1 MPAEPRE
8 AAPAGVPIAGMLPE
22 QTLSSQGPVRT
33 AVVQGSMATVAVEPS
48 GIDGSGPL
56 WVVPHEVPAIV
67 PRSSR
72 STEPRWIGVY
82 RWAALGGDLL
92 AAVIGISIALLTRFG
107 YEVGG
112 AYLVISSLLPLAW
125 VTAVA
130 LSKGYDARY
139 YGAGP
144 EELRSLLR
152 AGVGLTA
159 AIAILSYAT
168 KSEIARGFVVLAI
181 PVTVLAA
188 LVLRYALRKDLHRHR
203 LRGRCMHRVLVVGRT
218 DPAATLCEHLESR
231 PSDGYRVV
239 ATCRPRGTGRQTG
252 PLRPDELDEA
262 DILAAVDRHAVEV
275 VAVATDPELAG
286 QSLRRLSWALEQRGV
301 ELIVSPGIIEVA
313 GPRISIRPV
322 AGLSLLHLER
332 PSVSGGPHLFKAVF
346 DRVVALAIIVGLAPL
361 LIGLALAVKV
371 SSRGPVLFHQRRVG
385 RAGAEFTMLKFRSM
399 YADAEQ
405 RLGDLYALSDGNGV
419 VFKMRDDPRMT
430 PLGRWI
436 RRFSL
441 DELPQLFNVLRG
453 EMSLVGPRPPLAEEV
468 ALYAADDSR
477 RMLVKPGMTGLW
489 QVSGRS
495 DLSWDESVR
504 LDLRYV
510 DNWSMTLDLLILW
523 KTLRAVFYGSGAY

>member
-1 MPAEPRE
+1 MSGAE
-8 AAPAGVPIAGMLPE
+8 APD
-22 QTLSSQGPVRT
+22 
-33 AVVQGSMATVAVEPS
+33 AVDSRR
-48 GIDGSGPL
+48 PL

-67 PRSSR
+67 PLPSR
-72 STEPRWIGVY
+72 STEPRWVGVY
-82 RWAALGGDLL
+82 RWAAVGGDLL
-92 AAVIGISIALLTRFG
+92 AAMLGVSIALLTRFG
-107 YEVGG
+107 YHVGSS
-112 AYLVISSLLPLAW
+112 YLLVSSVLPLAW
-125 VTAVA
+125 AAAVA
-130 LSKGYDARY
+130 LSKGYDSRF

-144 EELRSLLR
+144 DEFRSLLR

-159 AIAILSYAT
+159 AVAMTSYVTRA
-168 KSEIARGFVVLAI
+168 EIARGFVVLAI
-181 PVTVLAA
+181 PVTVVAA
-188 LVLRYALRKDLHRHR
+188 LLLRYALRKDLHRHR
-203 LRGRCMHRVLVVGRT
+203 VRGRCMHRVLVVGRSG
-218 DPAATLCEHLESR
+218 PAATLCEHLESR
-231 PSDGYRVV
+231 PTDGFRVV
-239 ATCRPRGTGRQTG
+239 ATCRPRGDSNG
-252 PLRPDELDEA
+252 PMHPEELAEP
-262 DILAAVDRHAVEV
+262 DILAAADRHAVEV
-275 VAVATDPELAG
+275 VAIATDPELAG
-286 QSLRRLSWALEQRGV
+286 QSLRRLSWALEQRGI

-332 PSVSGGPHLFKAVF
+332 PSVSGGPHLMKAVF
-346 DRVVALAIIVGLAPL
+346 DRVVALGIVAVLSPL
-361 LIGLALAVKV
+361 LIGLALAVKL
-371 SSRGPVLFHQRRVG
+371 SSSGPVLFRQQRVG

-399 YADAEQ
+399 YVDAEQ
-405 RLGDLYALSDGNGV
+405 RLSDLYALSDGNGV
-419 VFKMRDDPRMT
+419 IFKMRNDPRMT

-453 EMSLVGPRPPLAEEV
+453 DMSLVGPRPPLAEEV

-523 KTLRAVFYGSGAY
+523 KTVRAVFYGAGAY

>member
-1 MPAEPRE
+1 VDSR
-8 AAPAGVPIAGMLPE
+8 
-22 QTLSSQGPVRT
+22 R
-33 AVVQGSMATVAVEPS
+33 
-48 GIDGSGPL
+48 PL

-67 PRSSR
+67 PLPSR
-72 STEPRWIGVY
+72 STEPRWVGVY

-92 AAVIGISIALLTRFG
+92 AAMLGITIALLTRFG
-107 YEVGG
+107 YHVGSS
-112 AYLVISSLLPLAW
+112 YLVVSSVLPLAW
-125 VTAVA
+125 VAAVA
-130 LSKGYDARY
+130 LSKGYDTRF

-144 EELRSLLR
+144 DEFRSLLR

-159 AIAILSYAT
+159 AVAMTSYAT
-168 KSEIARGFVVLAI
+168 RAEIARGFVVLAI
-181 PVTVLAA
+181 PVTVVAA
-188 LVLRYALRKDLHRHR
+188 LLLRYALRKDLHRHR
-203 LRGRCMHRVLVVGRT
+203 LRGRCVHRVLVVGRSG
-218 DPAATLCEHLESR
+218 PAATLSEHLESR
-231 PSDGYRVV
+231 PTDGFRVV
-239 ATCRPRGTGRQTG
+239 AICRPREDSTG
-252 PLRPDELDEA
+252 PLQADELAEP
-262 DILAAVDRHAVEV
+262 DILAAADRHAVEV
-275 VAVATDPELAG
+275 VAIATDPELAG
-286 QSLRRLSWALEQRGV
+286 QSLRRLSWALEQRGI

-313 GPRISIRPV
+313 GPRISVRPV

-332 PSVSGGPHLFKAVF
+332 PSVSGGPHLLKAVF
-346 DRVVALAIIVGLAPL
+346 DRVVALGIVVALAPL
-361 LIGLALAVKV
+361 LLGLAIAVKL
-371 SSRGPVLFHQRRVG
+371 SSPGPVLFRQQRVG

-399 YADAEQ
+399 YVDAEQ
-405 RLGDLYALSDGNGV
+405 RLSDLYALSDGNGV
-419 VFKMRDDPRMT
+419 HFKMRNDPRMT

-453 EMSLVGPRPPLAEEV
+453 DMSLVGPRPPLAEEV

-523 KTLRAVFYGSGAY
+523 KTVRAVFYGAGAY

>member
-1 MPAEPRE
+1 MPASPHDVSPPEDPAVGTPARTPTALRLP
-8 AAPAGVPIAGMLPE
+8 AADPVAGDLD
-22 QTLSSQGPVRT
+22 L
-33 AVVQGSMATVAVEPS
+33 
-48 GIDGSGPL
+48 GPL

-67 PRSSR
+67 PRPSR
-72 STEPRWIGVY
+72 STEPRWVAVY
-82 RWAALGGDLL
+82 RFAALGGDLL
-92 AAVIGISIALLTRFG
+92 AAVIGVSVALLTRFG
-107 YEVGG
+107 YHVGSG
-112 AYLVISSLLPLAW
+112 YLVISSLLPLAW
-125 VTAVA
+125 VIGVA
-130 LSKGYDARY
+130 LAKGYDARY
-139 YGAGP
+139 FAAGP

-159 AIAILSYAT
+159 AIAIASYAT
-168 KSEIARGFVVLAI
+168 RSEIARGFVVLAI

-203 LRGRCMHRVLVVGRT
+203 LRGRCMHRVLVVGRAG
-218 DPAATLCEHLESR
+218 PAATLCEHLESR
-231 PSDGYRVV
+231 RSDGFRVV
-239 ATCRPRGTGRQTG
+239 ATCRPRGDVRSGVT
-252 PLRPDELDEA
+252 DELDA
-262 DILAAVDRHAVEV
+262 SDILAAVDRHAVDV

-313 GPRISIRPV
+313 GPRISVRPV

-332 PSVSGGPHLFKAVF
+332 PAVSGGPHLLKAVF
-346 DRVVALAIIVGLAPL
+346 DRVLAAGLIMVLSPL
-361 LIGLALAVKV
+361 FIGLTLAVKL
-371 SSRGPVLFHQRRVG
+371 SSPGPVLFRQQRVG

-419 VFKMRDDPRMT
+419 AFKMRDDPRMT

-523 KTLRAVFYGSGAY
+523 KTLRAVIYGSGAY